1 MMAKWALT
9 VSLVLCHAPASMCL
23 NVYWNSIETSHQ
35 LLPLQEF
42 GSDGRG
48 GRLSYELTVAPSACS
63 WNPAADVPGVQE
75 CEWTSLDT
83 VYATLLTEYQWL
95 NLTQV
100 PTLAPALVP
109 GLT

>member
-1 MMAKWALT
+1 MANPNPNPKPNPH
-9 VSLVLCHAPASMCL
+9 SNP
-23 NVYWNSIETSHQ
+23 NPN
-35 LLPLQEF
+35 QEF

-63 WNPAADVPGVQE
+63 WNPAADGQA
-75 CEWTSLDT
+75 CEWNSLDT

-100 PTLAPALVP
+100 LP
-109 GLT
+109 